1 MQFADSPE
9 MRVIFA
15 GVLSTT
21 NILIE
26 GDPGEGKTAKMESTS
41 RKWGYYTDT
50 IVVSNREPQ
59 DFLGYPSANTAEQVM
74 EYYPLRWS
82 KELNE
87 HKKSLAIFDE
97 FSLGSDCFPATMQFF
112 AERRIGDIQ
121 LHDGVSAIAIMNPV
135 EVSAN
140 GAELTAPMSNR
151 FIHVKWKFDQQE
163 WLDNLV
169 SGFDNIEPPDIMETM
184 GMVADD
190 KSILWGRSI
199 VRAFLSQKRDVIRP
213 GAPRDPLAASKPW
226 PSPRTWTFLSDML
239 GHIHPQDYDAINLAA
254 RGAVGEGAA
263 SEFLSYMKSHNLF
276 DPEMAMA
283 DPKSVDYTGP
293 VDIIIALL
301 SGVEAIGLDDP
312 DRWED
317 AIGVMSACAES
328 QRTDM
333 ALPFS
338 RRLIAARPR
347 GKKIPRSFA
356 DKFSDLLDSTG
367 KVKKEVA
374 A

>member
-1 MQFADSPE
+1 MQFLDSPE
-9 MRVIFA
+9 MRVIYA
-15 GVLSTT
+15 GILSGT
-21 NILIE
+21 NTLII
-26 GDPGEGKTAKMESTS
+26 GDPGEGKTAKMEATTT
-41 RKWGYYTDT
+41 KWGYYTDT

-59 DFLGYPSANTAEQVM
+59 DFIGYPSPNEDDQVM
-74 EYYPLRWS
+74 EYLPLRWANR
-82 KELNE
+82 LND
-87 HKKSLAIFDE
+87 HPKSLAIFDE
-97 FSLGSDCFPATMQFF
+97 FSLGSACFAATMQFF

-121 LHDGVSAIAIMNPV
+121 LHGGVSAVAIMNPV
-135 EVSAN
+135 EVSVN
-140 GAELTAPMSNR
+140 GSELPAPMSNR
-151 FIHVKWKFDQQE
+151 FVHVKWKFDQQE

-169 SGFDNIEPPDIMETM
+169 SGFDNIEPPETEAAM

-199 VRAFLSQKRDVIRP
+199 VRAFLSKKTNLLNP
-213 GAPRDPLAASKPW
+213 GAPRDPLVASKPW
-226 PSPRTWTFLSDML
+226 PSPRTWTYLSDML
-239 GHIHPQDYDAINLAA
+239 GHIHPEDYDAINLAA
-254 RGAVGEGAA
+254 RGAVGDGAA

-293 VDIIIALL
+293 VDIVVALL

-356 DKFSDLLDSTG
+356 DKFSDLLDATG
-367 KVKKEVA
+367 RVKKEVA